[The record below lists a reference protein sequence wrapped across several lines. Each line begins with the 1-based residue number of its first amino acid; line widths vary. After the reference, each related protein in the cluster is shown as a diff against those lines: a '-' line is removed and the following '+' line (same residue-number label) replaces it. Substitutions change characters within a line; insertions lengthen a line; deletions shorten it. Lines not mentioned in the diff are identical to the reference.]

1 MVHILAEYFSHKAG
15 SRIQQ
20 MSVALGE
27 KKLVLGALESPVL
40 VDWKTSQ
47 VELWSLH
54 DSQENCIHDRLQLHG
69 LRIALSRIEQ
79 VIKDTGLTQ
88 SAFAK
93 RINENPTK
101 FSHIFKGR
109 NRPSLDLI
117 MKIATTF
124 PSIHL
129 EWLVLGKGTAWD
141 SQNQTVETPSHSINT
156 EEMNSVQSDVVIRG
170 EVDGLL
176 PFDIIEHNEIS
187 GTSSG
192 VNEPMRGGIFEQKET
207 RSSEGVVERE
217 NVDEKRES
225 SARTGELEGER
236 VREWGLKKDGE
247 WDSEREREQEED
259 VKETSQQAA
268 VRYSGV
274 LSKNKKIKRIIL
286 LYDDN
291 SFDDYVK

>member
-1 MVHILAEYFSHKAG
+1 MENI
-15 SRIQQ
+15 
-20 MSVALGE
+20 GE
-27 KKLVLGALESPVL
+27 NTNV
-40 VDWKTSQ
+40 TSQ
-47 VELWSLH
+47 SGIV
-54 DSQENCIHDRLQLHG
+54 
-69 LRIALSRIEQ
+69 SRIEQ

-124 PSIHL
+124 PAIHL
-129 EWLVLGKGTAWD
+129 EWLVLGKGMAWD

-247 WDSEREREQEED
+247 WDREREREQEED